1 MKHFTI
7 NVRNFQKR
15 WIGLLNEKEYELNVE
30 LKDIPTEDLVKM
42 VREVV
47 IYEPDLEDIV
57 FYDNDAEYFD
67 RAYSTPYDA
76 VRDVANG
83 WYNFID
89 EYVQVRHKAF
99 SYSTEEV
106 RGKIMSKIRVL
117 LYAYTEW
124 LAIDD
129 LEYRH
134 LFREVK

>member
-1 MKHFTI
+1 MSK
-7 NVRNFQKR
+7 K
-15 WIGLLNEKEYELNVE
+15 KYELNIE

-67 RAYSTPYDA
+67 RSYSTPYDA

-83 WYNFID
+83 GYNFID

-117 LYAYTEW
+117 LYAYTE
-124 LAIDD
+124 LLSIAD
-129 LEYRH
+129 LEYKH

>member
-1 MKHFTI
+1 MSK
-7 NVRNFQKR
+7 K
-15 WIGLLNEKEYELNVE
+15 KYELNVE
-30 LKDIPTEDLVKM
+30 LKDISTEDLVKM

-67 RAYSTPYDA
+67 RSYSTPYDA

-83 WYNFID
+83 GYNFID

-124 LAIDD
+124 LAIAD
-129 LEYRH
+129 LEYKH

>member
-1 MKHFTI
+1 MSK
-7 NVRNFQKR
+7 K
-15 WIGLLNEKEYELNVE
+15 KYELNVE

-42 VREVV
+42 VREIV

-67 RAYSTPYDA
+67 RSYSTPYDA

-83 WYNFID
+83 GYNFID

-99 SYSTEEV
+99 SYSSEEV

-117 LYAYTEW
+117 LDAYTDW
-124 LAIDD
+124 LASGME
-129 LEYRH
+129 LKYQH